1 MAINTVTDLRNTDS
15 GQTAFT
21 VRQNPVGGSTECHA
35 VQISLAATAG
45 TGAGLNVVT
54 NNSSSPAIR
63 TRAAGPMVQLYDAS
77 NTLRF
82 EISNTGAITS
92 GSFSGGAISCTT
104 LAASS
109 NATVGGTLAVTGAT
123 TLTGALG
130 GGAATFSST
139 LGVTGATTLS
149 TVSTSG
155 AATLAS
161 AAVTGNATVG
171 GTLGVTG
178 ATTLTTVS
186 TSGAATLNSA
196 SVTGNA
202 TVGGT
207 LGVTGAVTLSSTLN
221 ITGYTTMAGGQANSD
236 FAIFG
241 NLSAFGSGKAYRF
254 RTSGSSL
261 DLEATGVDLLLSN
274 WSGTNFDGTQR
285 SYLRFSADAQNIQ
298 VAGKVEF
305 ADALY
310 GSVKH
315 TLNGAANT
323 LGFYGAAAAA
333 KQSVSGSR
341 GGNAALASLL
351 TALSTIGLITDGSSA

>member
-1 MAINTVTDLRNTDS
+1 MAIESVTDLRNTDPA
-15 GQTAFT
+15 QTAFT
-21 VRQNPVGGSTECHA
+21 VRQNPVGSSTNCHA
-35 VQISLAATAG
+35 MQVTQGATSG
-45 TGAGLNVVT
+45 DGAGINVVS
-54 NNSSSPAIR
+54 NSTTTAAYR
-63 TRAAGPMVQLYDAS
+63 ARAAGPLIQLYDAS
-77 NTLRF
+77 NTLKF
-82 EISNTGAITS
+82 EINNSGAITVVN
-92 GSFSGGAISCTT
+92 G
-104 LAASS
+104 L
-109 NATVGGTLAVTGAT
+109 
-123 TLTGALG
+123 
-130 GGAATFSST
+130 
-139 LGVTGATTLS
+139 TLS
-149 TVSTSG
+149 GAVSCSS
-155 AATLAS
+155 LS
-161 AAVTGNATVG
+161 VSGNATVG

-186 TSGAATLNSA
+186 TSGAATLSSA
-196 SVTGNA
+196 AVTNNA

-207 LGVTGAVTLSSTLN
+207 LGVTGAVTMGSTVN

-274 WSGTNFDGTQR
+274 WSGTAFDGTQR

-305 ADALY
+305 VDALY
-310 GSVKH
+310 GTTRH
-315 TLNGAANT
+315 TLNGTANT